1 MPPLPRNMGAVI
13 LSWDFDDYGQKARR
27 LGSTLVECGACLDD
41 LFVSVRAPDCAAYLF
56 FPSPK
61 TYVALRKLPSGI
73 NLFLTHIKFED
84 PQLSHLGNTTPPL
97 KHLGYQTNKRP
108 YGEDFVV
115 YTTPL
120 IVTPS
125 NACS

>member
-27 LGSTLVECGACLDD
+27 LGSV
-41 LFVSVRAPDCAAYLF
+41 
-56 FPSPK
+56 
-61 TYVALRKLPSGI
+61 I

-84 PQLSHLGNTTPPL
+84 PQLSRLGNTTPPL

-115 YTTPL
+115 YATPL